1 MNQTTVYKL
10 SAPPPKAQELKM
22 AVATLTPFFRRA
34 WWMALIASALL
45 LVPSA
50 YMLEVY
56 DRVVNSRSPLTLLML
71 TLLVLG
77 AYGVLEVLDWARSE
91 VMREAG
97 LALDSQLGP
106 RLFRAM
112 FEANLKHVPGGTLQT
127 MIDLRTVR
135 EFLHS
140 AGVAA
145 VMELPVSLLFL
156 TLVFAIHPW
165 LGWFALVGAL
175 VQAALAWFNERAS
188 QPLLSQA
195 NRTAIA
201 SQQQVDAMLRS
212 AQVVQSMGLQHNMY
226 QRWRTLQQEF
236 LQQQALASA
245 RAGAFQATTKFW
257 QNVVSSG
264 LLGLACWL
272 LLRNQLNGGGSMMI
286 VASILGGRVLAPLVQ
301 GVAQWQLVVQVIDAW
316 SRLTLLLQAAPV
328 RAPTMAL
335 PSPKGELQVETL
347 VAAAPG
353 SNVPI
358 LKGLSFALHRG
369 EVLAVVGASAS
380 GKTTLARL
388 LMGLWPAGNG
398 KVRLDGIDVFTWDK
412 AELGPCVGYLPQ
424 GVELIDGTLAENIAR
439 FGPVD
444 MHQVEAVARAVGLH
458 EWALQLP
465 QGYES
470 PVGSEGGLLSGGW
483 RQRVGL
489 ARALFGRP
497 AFVVLDEPNASLDEA
512 GDAALMGA
520 IAQFKAQGTTF
531 VVMTHRTSVLGV
543 ADKIL
548 VLRDGQSL
556 AFGPREEVLSAL
568 RQGASS
574 QVTPST
580 AGALP

>member
-1 MNQTTVYKL
+1 LNTPT
-10 SAPPPKAQELKM
+10 PKTQELKT
-22 AVATLTPFFRRA
+22 ALAKLTPFFFRA
-34 WWMALIASALL
+34 WWMALIASVLL
-45 LVPSA
+45 LAPSA

-56 DRVVNSRSPLTLLML
+56 DRVVNSRNPLTLLML

-77 AYGVLEVLDWARSE
+77 AYAVLEVLDWARSE

-97 LALDSQLGP
+97 MVLDNHLGP

-112 FEANLKHVPGGTLQT
+112 FEANLRHAPGGTLQT
-127 MIDLRTVR
+127 MTDLRTVR
-135 EFLHS
+135 EFLHG
-140 AGVAA
+140 AAVAA

-156 TLVFAIHPW
+156 MLVFAIHPW
-165 LGWFALVGAL
+165 LGWFALVGAV
-175 VQAALAWFNERAS
+175 VQAALAWLNERSS
-188 QPLLSQA
+188 QPLLSKA
-195 NRTAIA
+195 NRTAMV

-212 AQVVQSMGLQHNMY
+212 AQVVQSMGLQNNMY
-226 QRWRTLQQEF
+226 QRWHTLQQEY

-245 RAGAFQATTKFW
+245 RAGAFQASTKFW

-272 LLRNQLNGGGSMMI
+272 LLRNQLNGGGGMMI

-301 GVAQWQLVVQVIDAW
+301 GVAQWQLVVQVGDAW
-316 SRLTLLLQAAPV
+316 SRLTLLLQGIPA
-328 RAPTMAL
+328 RATTMPL
-335 PSPKGELQVETL
+335 PSPTGELQVETL
-347 VAAAPG
+347 VAGAPG
-353 SNVPI
+353 SNVAI
-358 LKGLSFALHRG
+358 LKGLSFTLHRG
-369 EVLAVVGASAS
+369 EVLGVVGASAS
-380 GKTTLARL
+380 GKTTLARM

-398 KVRLDGIDVFTWDK
+398 KVRLDGIDVFSWDK

-439 FGPVD
+439 FGPID
-444 MHQVEAVARAVGLH
+444 MCQVEAAATAVGLH

-465 QGYES
+465 QGYDS
-470 PVGSEGGLLSGGW
+470 PVGSEGALLSGGW

-512 GDAALMGA
+512 GDAALIRA

-531 VVMTHRTSVLGV
+531 VVMTHRTSVLAV

-548 VLRDGQSL
+548 VLRDGQSQ
-556 AFGPREEVLSAL
+556 AFGPREDVLSAL
-568 RQGASS
+568 RSAAS
-574 QVTPST
+574 TPVAPPT
-580 AGALP
+580 ASAMP